1 MDGIRSRA
9 IKLLG
14 SHTVKQIEEDAER
27 ILEKAIE
34 EGMNGRATSQELVEA
49 VDDRVSDT
57 CQRGG
62 GGGLGIDILEKL
74 IPFVLS
80 VLYAHSGHVAP
91 NAVPKEVKTQTVTL
105 IKYIVTILFIAG
117 IQKAISACSKK
128 KNSPDVRAEL
138 ASIKNVLAS
147 LKKRSART
155 ARRRFTIGT
164 RRVSRSASRSA
175 SPRQRSARSGSPRSP
190 HPYTNVD

>member
-9 IKLLG
+9 VKLLG
-14 SHTVKQIEEDAER
+14 SHTVKQIEDDVQE
-27 ILEKAIE
+27 ILENAIE
-34 EGMNGRATSQELVEA
+34 KGMTGRATSKELIEA
-49 VDDRVSDT
+49 VDYRVPDV
-57 CQRGG
+57 CQR

-80 VLYAHSGHVAP
+80 LLYAHSGHVAP

-105 IKYIVTILFIAG
+105 VKYIITILFIAG
-117 IQKAISACSKK
+117 IQKAISACGKK

-164 RRVSRSASRSA
+164 RRVSRSAL
-175 SPRQRSARSGSPRSP
+175 SGSPRSQSVRSGSP
-190 HPYTNVD
+190 KYTNVD